1 MQWDRRRR
9 RRKRSS
15 HKGRVK
21 CISGKTL
28 GFDTEEGAKVAL
40 RTIQEKKQREGRQ
53 MPIRVYECSY
63 CGRWHHTSKRGGE
76 VRYLAIIHDEDPPR
90 PPVLHTPQGRFYRE
104 EVAATL
110 LGLSLGQLR
119 KQVRR
124 GVISSQDGNVPAEE
138 VDGRLKWQEQKQTRR
153 ATASKPRPTSLG

>member
-1 MQWDRRRR
+1 MQQDRRRR

-21 CISGKTL
+21 CITGKTL

-76 VRYLAIIHDEDPPR
+76 VPYLAIIHDEGPPR
-90 PPVLHTPQGRFYRE
+90 PPQLHTLEGRFYRE
-104 EVAATL
+104 ADAAKL
-110 LGLSLGQLR
+110 LGLSPSQLR
-119 KQVRR
+119 KQIRR
-124 GVISSQDGNVPAEE
+124 GVLSSQDGNVPVDE
-138 VDGRLKWQEQKQTRR
+138 VNRRLEWQEQKK
-153 ATASKPRPTSLG
+153 AI